1 MKTACA
7 LRALL
12 CCAAGLSFGT
22 SSVFAATPGVRPPNI
37 VVILADD
44 MGYSDL
50 ACYGNT
56 RIRTPNIDAL
66 AKGGIRL
73 TDYHANSSVCSP
85 TRAALLTGR
94 YQQRAGVETV
104 YGMDPAEGL
113 SPRVPTLPGFLH
125 RAGYVTGGFGK
136 WHLGR
141 QAPFTPATHGFDEFI
156 GLYTGDGDYHSRVDR
171 SGGADWWRNEQPFV
185 ESGYTTDLVTK
196 HSLDFITAH
205 REKPFFLYIAHLAAH
220 FPWQG
225 PHDRAD
231 RVVGGNYDGLAKFGS
246 RDDKRAAY
254 REMVEALDDSV
265 GQIIA
270 KLGEL
275 NLTQDT
281 FVVFASD
288 NGGYSVEH
296 GGYVDV
302 SSNLP
307 WRGQKG
313 EIFEGG
319 HRVPGILY
327 WPGRIAPAVSDAT
340 VMSMDLLPTCLE
352 LAGLPLPGAAEA
364 TDGVSLCGL
373 MLRREPLP
381 ERMLFWRRGQTRAV
395 RQGPWKL
402 VVNGK
407 TPPQL
412 FNLSTDQG
420 ETNDRAAAE
429 PQRVSTLRAAFTA
442 WETDVE
448 ASAHSL
454 AAAGSLS
461 K

>member
-1 MKTACA
+1 MKTQFL
-7 LRALL
+7 LRALSCFL
-12 CCAAGLSFGT
+12 VGLYFGLSAAGAEKPRVT
-22 SSVFAATPGVRPPNI
+22 PPNI

-44 MGYSDL
+44 VGYSDL

-66 AKGGIRL
+66 ARGGLRL

-104 YGMDPAEGL
+104 FGMEPTEGL
-113 SPRVPTLPGFLH
+113 SPRVPTLPSFLL

-185 ESGYTTDLVTK
+185 EAGYTTDLITK
-196 HSLDFITAH
+196 HSLDFIAAH
-205 REKPFFLYIAHLAAH
+205 RAQPFFLYVAHLAAH

-225 PHDRAD
+225 PRDHAD

-246 RDDKRAAY
+246 NGDKKATFRM
-254 REMVEALDDSV
+254 MVEALDDSV
-265 GQIIA
+265 GQIVA
-270 KLGEL
+270 KLREL
-275 NLTQDT
+275 NLTKDT
-281 FVVFASD
+281 LIVFASD

-296 GGYVDV
+296 GGYVNV

-313 EIFEGG
+313 EVFEGG
-319 HRVPGILY
+319 HRVPGIFH
-327 WPGRIAPAVSDAT
+327 WPGHITPSVNDAT

-352 LAGLPLPGAAEA
+352 LAGLPLPGASEA

-373 MLRREPLP
+373 ILRQEALP
-381 ERMLFWRRGQTRAV
+381 ERTLFWRRGETRAV

-402 VVNGK
+402 VMNGK

-420 ETNDRAAAE
+420 ETNDRAASEA
-429 PQRVSTLRAAFTA
+429 QRVSALRAAFAT
-442 WETDVE
+442 WEADVDT
-448 ASAHSL
+448 SARHL
-454 AAAGSLS
+454 AAA
-461 K
+461 KPTP